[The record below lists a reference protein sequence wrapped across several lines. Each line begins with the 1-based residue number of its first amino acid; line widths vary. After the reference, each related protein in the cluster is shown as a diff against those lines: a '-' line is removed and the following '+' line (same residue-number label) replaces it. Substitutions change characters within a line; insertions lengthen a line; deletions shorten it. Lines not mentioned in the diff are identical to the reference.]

1 MQLII
6 SGSFVNKKK
15 SSKIDRQDT
24 YHIDY
29 MIFYFH
35 PLEELATDQAEPNQ
49 EEASQD
55 ELNQEEASQD
65 ELSQEEVNH
74 DESIQD
80 VQYCQDKQVDCM
92 TSTPKSVN
100 KECK

>member
-1 MQLII
+1 MLSKTVYFQELADEENLNLPDDAE
-6 SGSFVNKKK
+6 GNDYAVDNLRKLCQQKK

-49 EEASQD
+49 EEA
-55 ELNQEEASQD
+55 N
-65 ELSQEEVNH
+65 
-74 DESIQD
+74 
-80 VQYCQDKQVDCM
+80 
-92 TSTPKSVN
+92 
-100 KECK
+100 CKFSNLVPVSKNL